1 MSRHRLAL
9 LRSFAQLALLGAV
22 VGLACWPLNRID
34 LLQDRLLSTLPAFS
48 GGGWSATGW
57 LLALAPIP
65 LVPLLLW
72 FQRGPWRRGAGS
84 GIPQVMLCLE
94 DPHRGARLLSAAPT
108 GERLGLW
115 TVASLALLP
124 LGREGP
130 VVEVGAAVGQALLRR
145 WPGLLHRATRGHLL
159 AGAAGAGLAGGFN
172 TPLMGMIFVVEELTG
187 TVQQRL
193 VWPALVL
200 TSAAALVSGLGGQ
213 PMFAL
218 GINASPVAETEQLL
232 WAIPIGLGGGALGG
246 LFAWL
251 LVRATGLITPIARR
265 QPLRLG
271 LAAGVALAL
280 LALVTGGASGG
291 DGETL
296 MRLMLDQDADTTMDG
311 SWIVLLVSRLVGP
324 VLALSAGIPGGLIDP
339 AFAVGGVFGAGVVR
353 ALAGD
358 PHLGLAL
365 GMAAGLAGAT
375 QLPVMTIAFAIRMAG
390 DQQLMP
396 GLVAAAVIAAYT
408 GQAIQ
413 RRPVY
418 HALADLLV
426 PERSEG
432 AAAVVEDED
441 HGRTGQGDQGQGAE
455 VGDEVEVDTHGAS
468 AGEGDDRHGV

>member
-1 MSRHRLAL
+1 MSRSRLGPVRSL
-9 LRSFAQLALLGAV
+9 LLLALLGAA

-34 LLQDRLLSTLPAFS
+34 LIQDRLLSTLPAFS
-48 GGGWSATGW
+48 GGGWSASGW

-84 GIPQVMLCLE
+84 GIPQVILCLE
-94 DPHRGARLLSAAPT
+94 DPHRGARLLAAAPT

-145 WPGLLHRATRGHLL
+145 WPSLMHRASRGHLL

-172 TPLMGMIFVVEELTG
+172 TPLMGMVFVVEELTG
-187 TVQQRL
+187 SFQQRL

-218 GINASPVAETEQLL
+218 GINPTPVAEAAQLL

-246 LFAWL
+246 AFAWL

-265 QPLRLG
+265 RPLRLG

-280 LALVTGGASGG
+280 LAVATGGASGG

-296 MRLMLDQDADTTMDG
+296 MRLILDQDADSTIDA
-311 SWIVLLVSRLVGP
+311 SWLVLLVSRLIGP

-339 AFAVGGVFGAGVVR
+339 AFAIGGVFGSGLMR
-353 ALAGD
+353 AMAGD

-396 GLVAAAVIAAYT
+396 GLVASAVIAAYI
-408 GQAIQ
+408 GKAIQ
-413 RRPVY
+413 GRPVY

-426 PERSEG
+426 PEGSEG
-432 AAAVVEDED
+432 AAAVVKDED
-441 HGRTGQGDQGQGAE
+441 HRRAGQGDQGQGAE
-455 VGDEVEVDTHGAS
+455 IGDEVEVDTHGAA
-468 AGEGDDRHGV
+468 AGEGDNRPGV

>member
-1 MSRHRLAL
+1 MSRHRFGL
-9 LRSFAQLALLGAV
+9 LRSLVQLALLGAL

-34 LLQDRLLSTLPAFS
+34 LLQDRLLSVLPAFS
-48 GGGWSATGW
+48 GGPWTGPGW

-94 DPHRGARLLSAAPT
+94 DPHRGAQLLSAAPT
-108 GERLGLW
+108 AERLGLW

-130 VVEVGAAVGQALLRR
+130 VVEVGASVGQALLRR
-145 WPGLLHRATRGHLL
+145 WPGLLHRTSRGHLL

-172 TPLMGMIFVVEELTG
+172 TPLMGVIFVVEELTG
-187 TVQQRL
+187 SFQQRL

-200 TSAAALVSGLGGQ
+200 ASAAALVSNLGGQ

-218 GINASPVAETEQLL
+218 GINASPVTELDQLL
-232 WAIPIGLGGGALGG
+232 WAIPIGLGGGLLGG
-246 LFAWL
+246 GFAWL
-251 LVRATGLITPIARR
+251 LVRATALITPIARR
-265 QPLRLG
+265 WPLRLG
-271 LAAGVALAL
+271 LAAGMVLAL
-280 LALVTGGASGG
+280 LALLTGGASGG
-291 DGETL
+291 DGEAL
-296 MRLMLDQDADTTMDG
+296 MRLVLDQDADTTLD
-311 SWIVLLVSRLVGP
+311 WPWVALLASRLLGP

-339 AFAVGGVFGAGVVR
+339 AFALGGVFGAGVVR

-375 QLPVMTIAFAIRMAG
+375 QLPVMTVAFAIRLAG
-390 DQQLMP
+390 DQQLLP
-396 GLVAAAVIAAYT
+396 GLVAAAAIAAYT

-413 RRPVY
+413 GRPVY
-418 HALADLLV
+418 HALADLLMPV
-426 PERSEG
+426 GSEG

-441 HGRTGQGDQGQGAE
+441 HGRSGQGDQGQGAE
-455 VGDEVEVDTHGAS
+455 VGDEMEVDTHGAS
-468 AGEGDDRHGV
+468 AGEGDDRNGV

>member
-1 MSRHRLAL
+1 MSRHRFGL
-9 LRSFAQLALLGAV
+9 LRSLAQLALLGAL

-34 LLQDRLLSTLPAFS
+34 LLQDRLLSVLPAFS
-48 GGGWSATGW
+48 GGPWSGPGW

-65 LVPLLLW
+65 LVPILFWL
-72 FQRGPWRRGAGS
+72 QRGPWRRGAGS

-94 DPHRGARLLSAAPT
+94 DPHRGAQLLGAAPT

-130 VVEVGAAVGQALLRR
+130 VVEVGASVGQALLRR
-145 WPGLLHRATRGHLL
+145 WPGLLHRTSRGHLL

-172 TPLMGMIFVVEELTG
+172 TPLMGVIFVVEELTG
-187 TVQQRL
+187 SFQQRL

-200 TSAAALVSGLGGQ
+200 ASAAALVSNLGGQ

-218 GINASPVAETEQLL
+218 GINASPVTELDQLL
-232 WAIPIGLGGGALGG
+232 WAIPIGFGGGLLGGG
-246 LFAWL
+246 FAWL
-251 LVRATGLITPIARR
+251 LVRATALITPIARR
-265 QPLRLG
+265 WPLRLG
-271 LAAGVALAL
+271 LAAGVVLAL
-280 LALVTGGASGG
+280 LALLTGGASGG
-291 DGETL
+291 DGEAL
-296 MRLMLDQDADTTMDG
+296 MRLVLDQDADTTLD
-311 SWIVLLVSRLVGP
+311 WPWVALLASRLLGP

-339 AFAVGGVFGAGVVR
+339 AFALGGVFGAGVVR

-375 QLPVMTIAFAIRMAG
+375 QLPVMTVAFAIRMAG
-390 DQQLMP
+390 DQQLLP
-396 GLVAAAVIAAYT
+396 GLVAAAAIATYT

-413 RRPVY
+413 GRPVY
-418 HALADLLV
+418 HALADLLMPV
-426 PERSEG
+426 GSEG

-455 VGDEVEVDTHGAS
+455 VGDEMEVDTHGTT
-468 AGEGDDRHGV
+468 AGEGDDRQGV